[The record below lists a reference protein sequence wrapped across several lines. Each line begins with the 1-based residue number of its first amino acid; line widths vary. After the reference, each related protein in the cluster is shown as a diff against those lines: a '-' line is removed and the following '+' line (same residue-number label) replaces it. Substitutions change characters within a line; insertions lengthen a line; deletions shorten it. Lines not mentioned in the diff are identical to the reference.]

1 MGGAGSAGARR
12 CVMKCTGRKQNAVAY
27 PVTEI
32 ALVSGRETRG
42 VKRRLMIALAECMNN
57 GPNNSTVLQK

>member
-1 MGGAGSAGARR
+1 
-12 CVMKCTGRKQNAVAY
+12 MKCTGRSRMGSIS
-27 PVTEI
+27 VTEI

-57 GPNNSTVLQK
+57 GPNNRYRSPKIV